1 MGRQG
6 FVWRR
11 LMHMASRACV
21 DVMREGTIGTFGCY
35 CGTVNFLSEVAN
47 NGGSELSAIVA
58 SMVSIENSKNFR
70 IFCDVKETSLQLS
83 CAVSHDSNVMSI
95 LKATNENLPPNVIR
109 QLAKELK
116 NLDESPPEGINV
128 IVNDDDFT
136 TIFADIEG
144 PAGTPYENGV
154 FRMKLLLSHDFPQ
167 SPPKGFF
174 LTKIFHPNIAT
185 SGEICVNTL
194 KKDWNPGLGLRHV
207 LLVVRCLLIEPF
219 PESALNEQAGKML
232 LENYEEYARH
242 ARLYTGI
249 HALKPKN
256 KSKTGAISES
266 TTALNVDKSSTA
278 SSENTP
284 SMPPACAIFHDS
296 NGICICASLKATNEN
311 LPPNVIRQLAKELKN
326 LDDSPP
332 EGIKVSV
339 NDDDFTT
346 IFADIEG
353 PAGTPYENGVFRMKL
368 LLSRDFPQSPPK
380 GFFLT
385 KIFHPNIATSG
396 EICVNTLKKDWNPGL
411 GLRHV
416 LLVVRCLLIEPF
428 PESALN
434 EQAGKLLLENYEEY
448 ARHARLYTSIHA
460 LKLKNKSKSGAISE
474 STTALNVGQSNT
486 VLGENTPLA
495 SAVISTSVAAK
506 ALGKNSQDQSAAAS
520 EPVVGASTA
529 PKKDAPHG
537 AKGPVDKKKLD
548 ARKKSLKRL

>member
-1 MGRQG
+1 
-6 FVWRR
+6 
-11 LMHMASRACV
+11 
-21 DVMREGTIGTFGCY
+21 
-35 CGTVNFLSEVAN
+35 
-47 NGGSELSAIVA
+47 
-58 SMVSIENSKNFR
+58 
-70 IFCDVKETSLQLS
+70 
-83 CAVSHDSNVMSI
+83 MSVT

-144 PAGTPYENGV
+144 PAGTPYEYGV

-266 TTALNVDKSSTA
+266 TTALNVDTSSTA

-284 SMPPACAIFHDS
+284 SMPPA
-296 NGICICASLKATNEN
+296 
-311 LPPNVIRQLAKELKN
+311 V
-326 LDDSPP
+326 
-332 EGIKVSV
+332 
-339 NDDDFTT
+339 
-346 IFADIEG
+346 
-353 PAGTPYENGVFRMKL
+353 
-368 LLSRDFPQSPPK
+368 
-380 GFFLT
+380 
-385 KIFHPNIATSG
+385 
-396 EICVNTLKKDWNPGL
+396 
-411 GLRHV
+411 
-416 LLVVRCLLIEPF
+416 
-428 PESALN
+428 
-434 EQAGKLLLENYEEY
+434 
-448 ARHARLYTSIHA
+448 
-460 LKLKNKSKSGAISE
+460 
-474 STTALNVGQSNT
+474 
-486 VLGENTPLA
+486 
-495 SAVISTSVAAK
+495 STSTASRAFGTN
-506 ALGKNSQDQSAAAS
+506 LQDQNPTVSDPAVGAAAARKKNG
-520 EPVVGASTA
+520 PMAS
-529 PKKDAPHG
+529 KI
-537 AKGPVDKKKLD
+537 PVDKKKMD